1 MFLYIPDSCKKPT
14 MTLNSSDSHSQ
25 FLLEKIIKM
34 SESAVMSAEESMRSA
49 MLAKDQANSALTAA
63 RQLMDLQLGA
73 EPTGREVVG
82 LQSQHQHQR

>member
-1 MFLYIPDSCKKPT
+1 

-49 MLAKDQANSALTAA
+49 MLAKEHATCISALNSSQA
-63 RQLMDLQLGA
+63 DDGP
-73 EPTGREVVG
+73 PTWSRTERER
-82 LQSQHQHQR
+82 S